1 MDKIRTIKV
10 DVWTDDVLRYIDREE
25 KKEIG
30 IYESY
35 FIDRKNSVQDIATYA
50 LALEKEKQSESVGKS
65 EIVVFDD
72 DSDTWTLALIS
83 ID

>member
-1 MDKIRTIKV
+1 MDKTRTIKV

-35 FIDRKNSVQDIATYA
+35 FIDRTNSVQDIATYA
-50 LALEKEKQSESVGKS
+50 LALEKEKQSDAAGKS

-72 DSDTWTLALIS
+72 DSDTWTLALIA

>member
-1 MDKIRTIKV
+1 MKKIRTIKV
-10 DVWTDDVLRYIDREE
+10 DVWTDNGLQYIDRANQ
-25 KKEIG
+25 KEIG

-35 FIDRKNSVQDIATYA
+35 FVDKTNSVQDIASYV

>member
-10 DVWTDDVLRYIDREE
+10 DVWTDNGLQYIDRENR
-25 KKEIG
+25 KEIG

-35 FIDRKNSVQDIATYA
+35 FVDRTNSVQEIASYV
-50 LALEKEKQSESVGKS
+50 LALEKEKQSDSVGNS

-72 DSDTWTLALIS
+72 DSDTWTLALIA

>member
-1 MDKIRTIKV
+1 MKKIRTIKV
-10 DVWTDDVLRYIDREE
+10 DVWTDDSLRYIDREQ

-35 FIDRKNSVQDIATYA
+35 FVDRTDSVQDIASYA
-50 LALEKEKQSESVGKS
+50 LALEKKQQSDAVGKS

-72 DSDTWTLALIS
+72 DSDTWTLALIA

>member
-1 MDKIRTIKV
+1 MKKIRTIKV
-10 DVWTDDVLRYIDREE
+10 DVWTDNGLRYIDREE

-35 FIDRKNSVQDIATYA
+35 FVDRRNSVQDIASYA
-50 LALEKEKQSESVGKS
+50 LALEKEQHSDAVGKS
-65 EIVVFDD
+65 EIVIFDD
-72 DSDTWTLALIS
+72 DSDTWTLALIA

>member
-35 FIDRKNSVQDIATYA
+35 FVDRTNSVQDIATYA
-50 LALEKEKQSESVGKS
+50 LALEKEKRSDAVGKS

-72 DSDTWTLALIS
+72 DSDTWTLALIA

>member
-1 MDKIRTIKV
+1 MKKIRTIKV
-10 DVWTDDVLRYIDREE
+10 DVWTDDGLRYIDREQ

-35 FIDRKNSVQDIATYA
+35 FVDRTDSVQDIASYA
-50 LALEKEKQSESVGKS
+50 LALEKEQQSDAVGKS

-72 DSDTWTLALIS
+72 DSDTWTLALIA

>member
-1 MDKIRTIKV
+1 MKKIRTIKV
-10 DVWTDDVLRYIDREE
+10 DVWTDDSLRYIDREQ

-35 FIDRKNSVQDIATYA
+35 FVDRTNSVQDIASYA
-50 LALEKEKQSESVGKS
+50 LALEKEQQSDAVGKS

-72 DSDTWTLALIS
+72 DSDTWTLALIA